1 MKIKNFLKRIIS
13 SPLEDETKPRQE
25 FILNTLLIFFLSGF
39 FIINIISIIHLIF
52 YFEKPGFL
60 LNLTMLIFIIFI
72 FLLWLSSRGFVK
84 IASYLLIV
92 TITLPMFFAFTVWG
106 ADLPV
111 ALLVAVLV
119 ITLSSILM
127 GANLAFLSTFFISLT
142 LFFITDR
149 QARGLIQVQ
158 NYWRSE
164 PVHTADVITYCI
176 LLSLIATIV
185 WLFCQEI
192 KRSLHRAKLSESLLR
207 EERDL
212 LEIKVERRTQ
222 ELRALEAEKINQ
234 LYRLAEFGRISSG
247 IFHDL
252 INPLTAVSL
261 NLQQIN
267 AQTDSRVLD
276 AKSYLNQALLATH
289 KMESLVSSIKMQINR
304 ENTISLFSPKQEI
317 EQISQI
323 LAYKANK
330 ANVEIIRLN
339 IQEMKI
345 EGDAVKFGQVIL
357 NLLANAIEACEEA
370 KTRNVV
376 IIVSEQET
384 TITISVN
391 DSGHG
396 ILPENLTKIFLPFF
410 STKTASGRGLGLG
423 LASTKNI
430 VERDFSGQIKVS
442 SEIKRGTDFIVI
454 IPKKYKQ
461 PIAVVPPMV

>member
-1 MKIKNFLKRIIS
+1 MRRINFLKRIIS
-13 SPLEDETKPRQE
+13 LPLKDETKPRRE
-25 FILNTLLIFFLSGF
+25 FILNTLLIFFLSSF
-39 FIINIISIIHLIF
+39 FIINIISIAHYIF
-52 YFEKPGFL
+52 YSEKPGFL
-60 LNLTMLIFIIFI
+60 LYISLLFFVLFI
-72 FLLWLSSRGFVK
+72 FLLWLSSLGLVK
-84 IASYLLIV
+84 IASYLLV
-92 TITLPMFFAFTVWG
+92 ITFALPMFFAFIIWG
-106 ADLPV
+106 ANLPA

-119 ITLSSILM
+119 ITLSSILI
-127 GANLAFLSTFFISLT
+127 GANMAFLSSFLISLF
-142 LFFITDR
+142 LVFITDG
-149 QARGLIQVQ
+149 QTRGLILVQ
-158 NYWRSE
+158 NFWRNE
-164 PVHTADVITYCI
+164 PAHTADVITYCI
-176 LLSLIATIV
+176 LLSLIATIA

-192 KRSLHRAKLSESLLR
+192 KRSLRRAKLSESLLR

-222 ELRALEAEKINQ
+222 ELRVIEAEKINQ

-261 NLQQIN
+261 NLGQIKTQ
-267 AQTDSRVLD
+267 ADSRVLD

-289 KMESLVSSIKMQINR
+289 KMESLILSIKKQINR
-304 ENTISLFSPKQEI
+304 ENTISIFSPKQEI

-330 ANVEIIRLN
+330 ANVEIIHLN
-339 IQEMKI
+339 IREIKI

-370 KTRNVV
+370 KTKNVAIV
-376 IIVSEQET
+376 VSEQET
-384 TITISVN
+384 TITITIN
-391 DSGHG
+391 DSGNG
-396 ILPENLTKIFLPFF
+396 ILPENLAKIFMPFF

-430 VERDFSGQIKVS
+430 VEHDFSGQIRVS
-442 SEIKRGTDFIVI
+442 SEIKRGTNFIVI

-461 PIAVVPPMV
+461 PIAIVPPMV